1 LSGASVIQ
9 AATFHLSTQT
19 DAEVGKMPGLLAVG
33 TDHFATGV
41 GLGCKSSR
49 GGLDALFLAIAN
61 KVFFILDGLNDRVG
75 GKGGIVIRVTDHGLK
90 VGIVFPK
97 SIDKEG
103 NAQVI
108 VIEQSDCKNTGMER
122 VQFLNDLRHGD
133 PRTEASVESFGDQSD
148 LGVCPK
154 VLMAF
159 TQSAEDGGGS
169 GQAGDHLVVGAGDV
183 QEDERLERAVVSP
196 PSAVPSNI
204 HHDVRLWERAIE
216 PIGESVAIGDQR
228 HLEAPFFP
236 IGFGA
241 IEAEM

>member
-1 LSGASVIQ
+1 
-9 AATFHLSTQT
+9 
-19 DAEVGKMPGLLAVG
+19 MLLAIV
-33 TDHFATGV
+33 
-41 GLGCKSSR
+41 
-49 GGLDALFLAIAN
+49 N
-61 KVFFILDGLNDRVG
+61 KVLFVLDGSNDRVG
-75 GKGGIVIRVTDHGLK
+75 GKGGVVIRVMNHRLK

-97 SIDKEG
+97 SIDEEG
-103 NAQVI
+103 DAQVI
-108 VIEQSDCKNTGMER
+108 VVEWSNRKNTGMER
-122 VQFLNDLRHGD
+122 VQLFNDLRHGD
-133 PRTEASVESFGDQSD
+133 PRMEASVESFGDQCD
-148 LGVCPK
+148 LGVHPR

-159 TQSAEDGGGS
+159 TQSTEDRGSS